1 MAATLSGIVD
11 AKPQRNLMKPTKV
24 LPLTLLFALTTAPSW
39 GQTVP
44 SIVNGEVGNLVET
57 YKGIHSHPELSH
69 FEEHTSVLLAQELR
83 KAGFT
88 VTEHIGKYPDGSQ
101 AYGVIAVMENGPGPK
116 LLLRTDLDA
125 LPIVE
130 ETGASYASHVRS
142 KNAAGQDVGVMHA
155 CGHDI
160 HITNMIGTAR
170 AMAALKKQWHGTLMI
185 VGQPSEETVDGARA
199 MLADNLYQR
208 FGTPDMVVGLHDT
221 NTRAAGTIGIT
232 SGPALAGATSIDV
245 VMHGIG
251 GHGARPQEGK
261 DPVVMAAEFIV
272 QLQTIVSRSE
282 NPRDPAVVSVG
293 SIHGGTKRNIIPDEV
308 TLGLTTRAFSDAAM
322 KIIVDGVHRIA
333 QGVAVAAD
341 VPSEMAPTV
350 SVLQN
355 ESTPPTYNDPAL
367 TAKVK
372 SAIVKAIGA
381 QNVLEEEPI
390 MASEDFGLFGLEGHK
405 IPTMLFWLGAVEP
418 QKFAEAAAAGKL
430 TAGLHTARFQP
441 DPELTLRTGVT
452 AMTSVALSLLHK

>member
-1 MAATLSGIVD
+1 MRNW
-11 AKPQRNLMKPTKV
+11 KPMKPTKV
-24 LPLTLLFALTTAPSW
+24 LPLTLLLGLSTAPSW
-39 GQTVP
+39 GQTLP
-44 SIVNGEVGNLVET
+44 AIVNNPIDNLVET
-57 YKGIHSHPELSH
+57 YKGIHAHPELSH
-69 FEEHTSVLLAQELR
+69 FEEHTSALLAEELR

-101 AYGVIAVMENGPGPK
+101 AYGVLAVMENGQGPK

-125 LPIVE
+125 LPVVE
-130 ETGASYASHVRS
+130 ETGVSYASHVKT
-142 KNAAGQDVGVMHA
+142 KNLTGQEVGVMHA

-160 HITNMIGTAR
+160 HVTNMIGTAR

-208 FGTPDMVVGLHDT
+208 FGTPDMIVGLHDT
-221 NTRAAGTIGIT
+221 NTRAAGTIGIS

-282 NPRDPAVVSVG
+282 DPRDPAVVSVG
-293 SIHGGTKRNIIPDEV
+293 YIHGGTKRNIIPDEV
-308 TLGLTTRAFSDAAM
+308 TLGLTTRAYSDTAM

-333 QGVAVAAD
+333 QGVAVAAG
-341 VPSEMAPTV
+341 VPPEMAPTV
-350 SVLQN
+350 TVLAN

-372 SAIVKAIGA
+372 SAIAKAIGA
-381 QNVLEEEPI
+381 RNVFDEDPI
-390 MASEDFGLFGLEGHK
+390 MASEDFGLFGLDGHK
-405 IPTMLFWLGAVEP
+405 VPAMMFWLGAVEP
-418 QKFAEAAAAGKL
+418 QKFAAAAAAGKL
-430 TAGLHTARFQP
+430 TPGLHTARFQP

>member
-1 MAATLSGIVD
+1 MRNW
-11 AKPQRNLMKPTKV
+11 KPMKPTKV
-24 LPLTLLFALTTAPSW
+24 LPLTLLLGLSTAPSW
-39 GQTVP
+39 GQTLP
-44 SIVNGEVGNLVET
+44 AIVNNQIDNLVET
-57 YKGIHSHPELSH
+57 YKGIHAHPELSH
-69 FEEHTSVLLAQELR
+69 FEEHTSALLAEELR

-101 AYGVIAVMENGPGPK
+101 AYGVLAVMENGPGPK

-125 LPIVE
+125 LPVVE
-130 ETGASYASHVRS
+130 ETGVSYASHVKT
-142 KNAAGQDVGVMHA
+142 KNLTGQEVGVMHA

-160 HITNMIGTAR
+160 HVTNMIGTAR

-208 FGTPDMVVGLHDT
+208 FGTPDMIVGLHDT
-221 NTRAAGTIGIT
+221 NTRAAGTIGIS

-282 NPRDPAVVSVG
+282 DPRDPAVVSVG
-293 SIHGGTKRNIIPDEV
+293 YIHGGTKRNIIPDEV
-308 TLGLTTRAFSDAAM
+308 TLGLTTRAYSDTAM

-333 QGVAVAAD
+333 QGVAVAAG
-341 VPSEMAPTV
+341 VPPEMAPTV
-350 SVLQN
+350 TVLAN

-372 SAIVKAIGA
+372 SAIAKAIGA
-381 QNVLEEEPI
+381 RNVFDEDPI
-390 MASEDFGLFGLEGHK
+390 MASEDFGLFGLDGHK
-405 IPTMLFWLGAVEP
+405 VPAMMFWLGAVEP
-418 QKFAEAAAAGKL
+418 QKFAAAAAAGKL
-430 TAGLHTARFQP
+430 TPGLHTARFQP

>member
-1 MAATLSGIVD
+1 
-11 AKPQRNLMKPTKV
+11 MKPTKV
-24 LPLTLLFALTTAPSW
+24 LLPTLLLALTTAPSW

-44 SIVNGEVGNLVET
+44 SIVNGEIGNLVET

-69 FEEHTSVLLAQELR
+69 FEEHTSSLMAQELR
-83 KAGFT
+83 KAGFA

-142 KNAAGQDVGVMHA
+142 KNVAGQDVGVMHA

-333 QGVAVAAD
+333 QGVAIAAG
-341 VPSEMAPTV
+341 VPPEMAPTV
-350 SVLQN
+350 TVLQN

-372 SAIVKAIGA
+372 SALVKAIGA
-381 QNVLEEEPI
+381 QNVFDEEPI

-418 QKFAEAAAAGKL
+418 KKFAEAAAAGKL

-452 AMTSVALSLLHK
+452 AMTSVALSLLRK